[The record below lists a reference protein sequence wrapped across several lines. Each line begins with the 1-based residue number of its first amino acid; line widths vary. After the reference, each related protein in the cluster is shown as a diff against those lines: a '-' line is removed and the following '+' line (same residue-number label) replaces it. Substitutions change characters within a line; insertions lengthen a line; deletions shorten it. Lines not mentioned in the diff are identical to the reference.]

1 MSEGMCLV
9 CVKVCVLYVSI
20 CVRMRVCVP
29 RTRDPH
35 CTAYQRECMSVDVTC
50 RCVCVRRCVCICV
63 RVCVCA
69 CVRVHVYVRM
79 GK

>member
-1 MSEGMCLV
+1 MGV
-9 CVKVCVLYVSI
+9 GGGWVGAGAP
-20 CVRMRVCVP
+20 RPPPPVP
-29 RTRDPH
+29 STRDTH